1 MKSKSIKD
9 VYMEKKRF
17 MQVMNLFL
25 SGTLL
30 VSGALFLSG
39 CTSGEDADASL
50 RIRLGAA
57 TRLQSRAAINDL
69 AGLSAVGGNVGLYGM
84 ITTQSSST
92 TPLGEGWSLVPLM
105 DNVRTTSIDGATG
118 AIAWA
123 GSYTYPVE
131 ENSYVRFCAYHPY
144 APVGLS
150 GSNYVVAPAA
160 GRAPEL
166 YFTLTGSEDVM
177 HATPVTGSKSVT
189 PGTLVF
195 NHVLTQIRF
204 RIVDETGNF
213 SGETLNAIT
222 FNGVN
227 TTSSLNLESGTLG
240 SWGTPSD
247 AISAGLS
254 TPVTMTGTPAAA
266 QEVGSPVM
274 LQPGQA
280 SFSVKVVTSK
290 GTFGAVSIRPTSST
304 DGGSTTE
311 SSFAAGRS
319 YLVTLLFRGLT
330 QLAVTAAVTPWIM
343 DGTGEGVVQ

>member
-17 MQVMNLFL
+17 IQVMSLFWI
-25 SGTLL
+25 STM
-30 VSGALFLSG
+30 FLSG

-57 TRLQSRAAINDL
+57 TRLPSRAAINDL
-69 AGLSAVGGNVGLYGM
+69 AGLSVVGGNVGIYGM
-84 ITTQSSST
+84 VTTQSSST
-92 TPLGEGWSLVPLM
+92 TPLGEGWSPVPLM
-105 DNVRTTSIDGATG
+105 DNIRTTAIDASTG
-118 AIAWA
+118 AIGWA

-131 ENSYVRFCAYHPY
+131 EGSYVRFCAYHPY

-213 SGETLNAIT
+213 LGETLNAIT

-227 TTSSLNLESGTLG
+227 TTSSLNLESGSLG

-330 QLAVTAAVTPWIM
+330 QLAVTATVTPWVM